1 MYCPYALFRSSQ
13 GYSGLLVGV
22 EKTPITSWEDT
33 PKIQLGVHCRKPRQ
47 FEIPPP
53 GSDLNHCNSAVQ
65 LPTSPGRLPRCKD
78 SQSGCSASSAKSS
91 RRCQWGLP
99 GGGGQALSSRIYFM
113 SPAQTA
119 QLTRDGMAAA
129 NKLSASFN
137 PLHLQRGARQLGGQ
151 PGASSPW
158 SDKHNCAR
166 NRSLIAGG

>member
-1 MYCPYALFRSSQ
+1 MRGCTHIYSSVFAVVLVE
-13 GYSGLLVGV
+13 YSSFHRRDATRIAAKVCFSCRHLL
-22 EKTPITSWEDT
+22 
-33 PKIQLGVHCRKPRQ
+33 
-47 FEIPPP
+47 
-53 GSDLNHCNSAVQ
+53 AA
-65 LPTSPGRLPRCKD
+65 SPAAKRA
-78 SQSGCSASSAKSS
+78 SQGCSASSAKSS
-91 RRCQWGLP
+91 RRCKWGLP
-99 GGGGQALSSRIYFM
+99 GGGGQAPSSHIYFI
-113 SPAQTA
+113 SPAQIA